1 MSVSFFQLAPYETRK
16 KVSRNRLDGRIHI
29 LSRGLAIYR
38 VKASPYWRVRIWI
51 PSKRKRI
58 VRTTKTENRIEAI
71 RIAEEYLSSL
81 GTRGV
86 LSEVPKD
93 KTFEHFADKLVS
105 LDKARGEAG
114 EISPRQWRETKSLLQ
129 NKKWGS
135 TKFFRD
141 REISTIQTKD
151 YLAYINFVR
160 EKQPSLSATTISH
173 ISTTFRRVMKVAQSE
188 GVILAIP
195 STPRV
200 VKRKDNPRPYF
211 RFSEGNNE
219 YQAILNE
226 AERMADEGIIVRGVK
241 VTEELRDFILFIVH
255 TFIRPTESEVY
266 ALRHKDV
273 EIAEDEP
280 KRLIL
285 TIRQGKTG
293 FRTSTTMPAAVSVY
307 NRIVKR
313 YPNSGK
319 DDYLF
324 LPTFSNRTYAKR
336 TIQRQFNVLLE
347 RIGLKHDQATDSDHS
362 VYSLRHTAICMRLVK
377 SKGRVNIFNLAK
389 TAGTSVD
396 QIERFYTKHLAL
408 SPEMAINLQSFGDG
422 DHA

>member
-1 MSVSFFQLAPYETRK
+1 MA
-16 KVSRNRLDGRIHI
+16 SRNKLNGKIHA
-29 LSRGLAIYR
+29 LARGLAIYR

-51 PSKRKRI
+51 PSQKKRI
-58 VRTTKTENRIEAI
+58 VHSTKTDNRIEAMQ
-71 RIAEEYLSSL
+71 IAQEYLSSL

-86 LSEVPKD
+86 LDEVPQD

-114 EISPRQWRETKSLLQ
+114 EISARQWKESKSILH

-135 TKFFRD
+135 VRFFRNRD
-141 REISTIQTKD
+141 ISTIQTKD
-151 YLAYINFVR
+151 FLAYINSVR
-160 EKQPSLSATTISH
+160 ETQSGFSATTINH
-173 ISTTFRRVMKVAQSE
+173 ISTAFRRVMKVAQSE
-188 GVILAIP
+188 GIILDVP

-211 RFSEGNNE
+211 RFSDSNNE
-219 YQAILNE
+219 YQRLLDE
-226 AERMADEGIIVRGVK
+226 AEKMADEGVVVRGVK
-241 VTEELRDFILFIVH
+241 VTTELRDFILFVIH
-255 TFIRPTESEVY
+255 TFIRPTESEIY
-266 ALRHKDV
+266 SLRHRDI
-273 EIAEDEP
+273 EIAKDEP

-307 NRIVKR
+307 NRTLKR
-313 YPNSGK
+313 YTNSNK

-347 RIGLKHDQATDSDHS
+347 RTGLKHDQATNSDHS
-362 VYSLRHTAICMRLVK
+362 VYSLRHTAICLRLVK

-396 QIERFYTKHLAL
+396 QIERFYTKHLTL
-408 SPEMAINLQSFGDG
+408 SPEMAINLQSFGSD
-422 DHA
+422 

>member
-1 MSVSFFQLAPYETRK
+1 MKTRK

-29 LSRGLAIYR
+29 LSRGLAIYK
-38 VKASPYWRVRIWI
+38 VKASPYWRVRVWI
-51 PSKRKRI
+51 PSRKKRI

-86 LSEVPKD
+86 LSEVPRNR
-93 KTFEHFADKLVS
+93 TFEHFADKLVS
-105 LDKARGEAG
+105 LDKARGEAR
-114 EISPRQWRETKSLLQ
+114 EISPRQWRETKSLLL
-129 NKKWGS
+129 NKRWGA

-151 YLAYINFVR
+151 FLAYINSVR
-160 EKQPSLSATTISH
+160 EKHSGFSATTINH
-173 ISTTFRRVMKVAQSE
+173 ISTAFRRVMKVAQSE
-188 GVILAIP
+188 GVILEIP

-211 RFSEGNNE
+211 RFGDGDNE

-226 AERMADEGIIVRGVK
+226 AERMADDGAIVRGVK
-241 VTEELRDFILFIVH
+241 VTEELRDFILFVVH

-273 EIAEDEP
+273 EIARDQP

-307 NRIVKR
+307 ERIRKR
-313 YPNSGK
+313 HPKYSK

-324 LPTFSNRTYAKR
+324 LPLMANRSYAKR
-336 TIQRQFNVLLE
+336 TVQRQFNVLLE
-347 RIGLKHDQATDSDHS
+347 RTGLKRDVATNLDHT

-408 SPEMAINLQSFGDG
+408 SPEMAINLQSFGNG
-422 DHA
+422 

>member
-1 MSVSFFQLAPYETRK
+1 
-16 KVSRNRLDGRIHI
+16 
-29 LSRGLAIYR
+29 
-38 VKASPYWRVRIWI
+38 VRIWI
-51 PSKRKRI
+51 PSKKKRI
-58 VRTTKTENRIEAI
+58 VRSTKTENRIEAI
-71 RIAEEYLSSL
+71 RIAEEYLSFL
-81 GTRGV
+81 GTRGT
-86 LSEVPKD
+86 LTEVPQNR
-93 KTFEHFADKLVS
+93 TFEHFADKLVS

-129 NKKWGS
+129 NRQWGS
-135 TKFFRD
+135 IRFFRD

-151 YLAYINFVR
+151 FLAYINFVR
-160 EKQPSLSATTISH
+160 EKQSSLSATTISH
-173 ISTTFRRVMKVAQSE
+173 ISTAFRRVMKVAQSE
-188 GVILAIP
+188 GVVPDIP

-200 VKRKDNPRPYF
+200 VKRKDNPRSYF
-211 RFSEGNNE
+211 RFSEDNNQ
-219 YQAILNE
+219 YQTILDE
-226 AERMADEGIIVRGVK
+226 AQKMAHEGVVVRGVK
-241 VTEELRDFILFIVH
+241 VSEELRDFILFVVH
-255 TFIRPTESEVY
+255 TFIRPTESEIY
-266 ALRHKDV
+266 ALRHRDV
-273 EIAEDEP
+273 EIARDQP

-307 NRIVKR
+307 QRIQKR
-313 YPNSGK
+313 YPNHNK

-324 LPTFSNRTYAKR
+324 LPATINRSYAKR

-347 RIGLKHDQATDSDHS
+347 RTGLKRDRATGSDHS

-408 SPEMAINLQSFGDG
+408 SPEMAINLQSFGGNDVS
-422 DHA
+422 